1 MKSKQVRMSAEAI
14 KYFKDDESLTINVEK
29 RGQDLAVN
37 TRELDSSVDGSSS
50 SGRDH
55 HVAAASGGDSN
66 GDETVERVET
76 FALGIA
82 PKHIR
87 EYEIKK
93 PDEKEPS
100 LIKMISNK
108 IKGNRTNSVSEDT
121 SSGGVGAATYVSPND
136 KKSSRNNER
145 LNEANTNN

>member
-1 MKSKQVRMSAEAI
+1 MKSKQIRMSAEAI

-37 TRELDSSVDGSSS
+37 TRELDSSLDGSSS
-50 SGRDH
+50 TSRDH
-55 HVAAASGGDSN
+55 HVAAASGGGGGDSN
-66 GDETVERVET
+66 GCEETVERVET

-108 IKGNRTNSVSEDT
+108 IKGNRTNSVSEDPT
-121 SSGGVGAATYVSPND
+121 SSGGVGAAKYVSPNNND
-136 KKSSRNNER
+136 KKSSKQ
-145 LNEANTNN
+145 